1 MHEKIWFKMALWFA
15 AMASQDRTDFFSILV
30 LLYTYMTKNNRP
42 RTKIRTGSNFLRVR
56 STAHAVENSNPG
68 TNLGTNR
75 VRIENGDPLAFDI
88 SFNK

>member
-1 MHEKIWFKMALWFA
+1 MVQNGLVVC
-15 AMASQDRTDFFSILV
+15 SNGLTGSNFFSILLV
-30 LLYTYMTKNNRP
+30 LPYTYRTKNNQP
-42 RTKIRTGSNFLRVR
+42 RTKIRTGSIFLRVR

-75 VRIENGDPLAFDI
+75 VRIENGDPLAFEI